1 MARREQVLYR
11 DNEDKMIG
19 GVCSGLGHYFDVD
32 TTLVRVVFVVLTL
45 LGGGGLLGYVML
57 WAVLNPAPLGYW
69 AEAFDLAVAGEMSEG
84 PEIEV
89 VNLTGLESV
98 DTAS

>member
-1 MARREQVLYR
+1 MARREKVLYR
-11 DNEDKMIG
+11 DTDDKLVG

-32 TTLVRVVFVVLTL
+32 TTLVRVIFVVLAL
-45 LGGGGLLGYVML
+45 VGGSGLLGYVLL
-57 WAVLNPAPLGYW
+57 WAVLDPVPLGYW
-69 AEAFDLAVAGEMSEG
+69 ADTLEAAAPGQRSLE

-89 VNLTGLESV
+89 VHLTELESV